1 MQAYRGYYIG
11 EGPNDFHSRKEI
23 DEFLRQR
30 AVKRLRLLVGFFLR
44 DGSMEASAFLSD
56 HETQMVRQH
65 GFTPQ
70 EVEDLEI
77 EMMMEAKQ

>member
-1 MQAYRGYYIG
+1 MEAYRGYYIDG
-11 EGPNDFHSRKEI
+11 FYFHSRAEI

-30 AVKRLRLLVGFFLR
+30 AIKRMQMLVGFFAR
-44 DGSMEASAFLSD
+44 DGSMEASVMLAN

-77 EMMMEAKQ
+77 EMLKEA

>member
-11 EGPNDFHSRKEI
+11 QGPNDFHSRAEI

-30 AVKRLRLLVGFFLR
+30 AVKRLRL
-44 DGSMEASAFLSD
+44 
-56 HETQMVRQH
+56 
-65 GFTPQ
+65 FTPQ

-77 EMMMEAKQ
+77 EMMREAEQ

>member
-11 EGPNDFHSRKEI
+11 QGPNDFHSRAEI

-44 DGSMEASAFLSD
+44 DGNMAACAFLSD

-77 EMMMEAKQ
+77 EMMREAEQ

>member
-11 EGPNDFHSRKEI
+11 QGPNDFRSRAEI

-44 DGSMEASAFLSD
+44 DGSMAASAFLSD
-56 HETQMVRQH
+56 HEAQMVRQH

-77 EMMMEAKQ
+77 EMMREA

>member
-1 MQAYRGYYIG
+1 MEAYRGYYIDG
-11 EGPNDFHSRKEI
+11 FYFHSRAEI

-44 DGSMEASAFLSD
+44 DGNMAACAFLSD

-77 EMMMEAKQ
+77 EMMREA

>member
-1 MQAYRGYYIG
+1 MEAYRGYYIDG
-11 EGPNDFHSRKEI
+11 FYFHSREEI

-44 DGSMEASAFLSD
+44 DGSLEASALLSD
-56 HETQMVRQH
+56 HETHMVRLH

-77 EMMMEAKQ
+77 EMLKEA